1 MFFRD
6 YEYSSEFKDVD
17 EFTYDITEEARKE
30 AMNAEHESEVP
41 SIYRGNIAAKI
52 AYEHFVG
59 ERKWR

>member
-41 SIYRGNIAAKI
+41 SIIEGT
-52 AYEHFVG
+52 
-59 ERKWR
+59 